1 MIKEN
6 SIITYKGLDG
16 FSKTGKVSFSYLSCT
31 GNKCLALTNGEN
43 ITLKEVIKIIA

>member
-6 SIITYKGLDG
+6 SVITYKGIDG
-16 FSKTGKVSFSYLSCT
+16 FPKTGKVSFSYLSCT
-31 GNKCLALTNGEN
+31 GNKCLALTNGEK